1 VPLLAN
7 KDVSLLI
14 RGKLYTSCVHSCMLH
29 RSETWP
35 VNKENEL
42 TLQRAEMRMI
52 RWMCG
57 NKITDRFSS
66 SEFGERL

>member
-7 KDVSLLI
+7 KDVSLLM
-14 RGKLYTSCVHSCMLH
+14 RGKLYTSCVRGCMLH
-29 RSETWP
+29 GSETWP
-35 VNKENEL
+35 VKKENEL
-42 TLQRAEMRMI
+42 TLQRADMRMI

-66 SEFGERL
+66 SKLGERL